1 MPRGRRHI
9 PAPGPLKGRR
19 HIVALPP
26 PQGVTAIFPRRRRDA
41 GGSRLG
47 GVQGTADPHP
57 RLREDHIGA
66 QPRQLLPVR
75 LQLCLRHARH
85 LRPRY
90 RRDETL
96 PPSAPPGAELSSDA
110 GTGTRG
116 WAHRGAR
123 QRREDTGT
131 WTGKGHT
138 QGHRD
143 TGPGSN
149 STGRGTGHWDTGT
162 RDIDKNTARTRGHG
176 TQTNTRRGQ
185 RDRHR
190 DMRHS
195 MDTGTDTRTSGQGTQ
210 LGHWERCR
218 GYRDTVTQRGPD
230 MGHGT
235 EGQTHSWA

>member
-1 MPRGRRHI
+1 MPEDHDWEAYKVPPTRTPVSERTTSVPNPVNYFQSAFSYVFDTPVTFVRGIGGTRPSPR
-9 PAPGPLKGRR
+9 
-19 HIVALPP
+19 PP
-26 PQGVTAIFPRRRRDA
+26 PR
-41 GGSRLG
+41 
-47 GVQGTADPHP
+47 
-57 RLREDHIGA
+57 
-66 QPRQLLPVR
+66 
-75 LQLCLRHARH
+75 
-85 LRPRY
+85 
-90 RRDETL
+90 
-96 PPSAPPGAELSSDA
+96 ELSSDA
-110 GTGTRG
+110 GTRTRG
-116 WAHRGAR
+116 WAHRGAG

-195 MDTGTDTRTSGQGTQ
+195 MDTGTDTGTSGHGTQ